1 MQKRILLLAAFF
13 LAILLV
19 IITVYRY
26 FDAPRREL
34 LTDVNRASSIIVDWH
49 IMEDGELLTH
59 AFRLDAETR
68 IEFGRKLTDDL
79 GVDFVRRHATVTPSI
94 GLYLTDDND
103 DFLAYYAIR
112 YARGGG
118 TSHAMENL
126 REFAKNGERLTDTQK
141 SKIYHDDLRS
151 KWPHAWRFDY
161 TLPVTYN

>member
-1 MQKRILLLAAFF
+1 MLLLPAFF
-13 LAILLV
+13 LASLLV
-19 IITVYRY
+19 TIIVYLY

-34 LTDVNRASSIIVDWH
+34 LTDVNRASSVIVDWH

-59 AFRLDAETR
+59 AFRLGAETK

-79 GVDFVRRHATVTPSI
+79 GVDFFRRHATVTPFI
-94 GLYLTDDND
+94 HLYLTDDHD
-103 DFLAYYAIR
+103 DFLAYYTIR
-112 YARGGG
+112 YARDGG

-161 TLPVTYN
+161 TLPVTHN